1 MNTNCSRFQIGRI
14 SLAALLISLSLSACV
29 SQGKYDDTLGSLED
43 TRTTLETREQQLE
56 ASNQRVSELEEQ
68 LSDIDSQLATCERSF
83 RGSVRETDEISRVLA
98 ETQQRLLVLTEQC
111 SAGRSQSS
119 RQRQELEET
128 LNAARAE
135 QEQLIAEV
143 NRLRQETER
152 RQATYQ
158 ELIDRFQSM
167 INAGQLDV
175 TIKNGRIVI
184 NLPQDILF
192 RSASADVSRDGEQ
205 TLNDVGRVLAD
216 FRDRAFQV
224 EGHTDDV
231 PIHTSRFPS
240 NWELSADRALAV
252 VKILVDSGVP
262 ARNLSGAGYG
272 EFQPV
277 AANDTRENKAL
288 NRRIEI
294 VLLPNIE
301 EIAPGITSGQSSEGS
316 APASE

>member
-1 MNTNCSRFQIGRI
+1 MNTDCTRFGVGRI
-14 SLAALLISLSLSACV
+14 CLAALFISLSLSACV

-56 ASNQRVSELEEQ
+56 ASNQRVAELEER
-68 LSDIDSQLATCERSF
+68 LSNVDSELATCERSF
-83 RGSVRETDEISRVLA
+83 RGSVRETDEMRRVLS
-98 ETQQRLLVLTEQC
+98 ETQQRLLALTEQC
-111 SAGRSQSS
+111 TSTRTQSA

-128 LNAARAE
+128 LSAARAE

-143 NRLRQETER
+143 NRLRLETER

-158 ELIDRFQSM
+158 ELIGRFQEM

-205 TLNDVGRVLAD
+205 TLNDVGRILAD
-216 FRDRAFQV
+216 FQNRAFQV
-224 EGHTDDV
+224 EGHTDNV

-240 NWELSADRALAV
+240 NWELSAARALAV

-262 ARNLSGAGYG
+262 AQNLSGAGYG

-294 VLLPNIE
+294 VMLPNIE
-301 EIAPGITSGQSSEGS
+301 EIAPGITGSQSSEEAPS
-316 APASE
+316 AGE